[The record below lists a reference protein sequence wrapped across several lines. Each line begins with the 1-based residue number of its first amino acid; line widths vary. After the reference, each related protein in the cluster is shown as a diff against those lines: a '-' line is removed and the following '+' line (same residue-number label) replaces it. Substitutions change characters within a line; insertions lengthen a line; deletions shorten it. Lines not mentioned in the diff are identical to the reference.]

1 MTGPLDGVLV
11 ADFTRLLAGP
21 HAAMLLGDLGA
32 DVVKVEH
39 PDGDDARTWGPPFA
53 ADGTSAYFHAANR
66 NKRSVVLDLR
76 TRAGR
81 AAARALA
88 ERADIVLH
96 NFRPGTAERM
106 GLGHDDLRA
115 ANPGLVHCAISG
127 FGPAAGTDAIGNDFL
142 LQAVGG
148 LLSITGPADG
158 PGVKVGFPVVDIL
171 TGCYAAVG
179 VLAAWGHRM
188 RTGEGQRV
196 DVDLLSSLLASLANQ
211 AAGHLNAGE
220 TGRAM
225 GTDHPSI
232 APYATFR
239 AADRE
244 LAIAATSERQFA
256 ALAQALGRAD
266 LVTDPRF
273 ARNADRVR
281 HRADLR
287 TAIEAALAVRRA
299 EDWLPVLRAAGV
311 PAGIANSV
319 PEAFA
324 LARQVGLDPEV
335 WLPTAGGAPAG
346 SVAHPVRFS
355 ATPPTYRA
363 AAPPLGAHTAEVLR
377 ELGIPRG

>member
-39 PDGDDARTWGPPFA
+39 PEGDDARTWGPPFA

-66 NKRSVVLDLR
+66 NKRSIVLDLR
-76 TRAGR
+76 DPAGR
-81 AAARALA
+81 AAAVALA
-88 ERADIVLH
+88 GRADIVLH
-96 NFRPGTAERM
+96 NFRPGAAERM
-106 GLGHDDLRA
+106 GLGYEELRA
-115 ANPGLVHCAISG
+115 ANPRLVYCAISG
-127 FGPAAGTDAIGNDFL
+127 FGPAAGPDAIGNDFL

-148 LLSITGPADG
+148 LLSITGPATG
-158 PGVKVGFPVVDIL
+158 TGVKVGFPVVDIL
-171 TGCYAAVG
+171 TGCYAAIG
-179 VLAAWGHRM
+179 VLAAWGHRV

-196 DVDLLSSLLASLANQ
+196 EVDLLSSLLASLANQ
-211 AAGHLNAGE
+211 ASGHLNAGE

-232 APYATFR
+232 APYASFR
-239 AADRE
+239 AADRD

-256 ALAQALGRAD
+256 ALTRVLGRAD

-281 HRADLR
+281 HRENLR
-287 TAIEAALAVRRA
+287 AAIETALALRPA
-299 EDWLPVLRAAGV
+299 ADWLPLLRAAGV

-324 LARQVGLDPEV
+324 LAREVGLTPEV
-335 WLPTAGGAPAG
+335 WLPVAGGATVG

-355 ATPPTYRA
+355 ETPPTYRA
-363 AAPPLGAHTAEVLR
+363 AAPRLGENTAEVLH
-377 ELGIPRG
+377 ELGLPED